1 MNCCHET
8 QCIFGKLNF
17 VGHYFPLSV
26 PDCSITRAGRM
37 FRTALLRFKRG
48 AADEVTFEIIRR
60 LGSWIRDLTAG
71 AAGDWGFI
79 TCPAS
84 SEEIYQKRNEPLLS
98 LLGNFIPELNIL
110 NHRIEYTGRKASK
123 TQGSNL
129 TVVESGIFHLR
140 APVNTR
146 NLIIFD
152 DLVVTGRTMSQFV
165 SSAVS
170 AVLSTAV
177 TLSGFHPE
185 VSLPVPPAVNNFMRR
200 FAKNIQ
206 KLEEQ
211 RRIIWP
217 SQ

>member
-152 DLVVTGRTMSQFV
+152 DLVVTGRTMSQFAGLV
-165 SSAVS
+165 
-170 AVLSTAV
+170 
-177 TLSGFHPE
+177 
-185 VSLPVPPAVNNFMRR
+185 
-200 FAKNIQ
+200 KN
-206 KLEEQ
+206 
-211 RRIIWP
+211 RILQSRP
-217 SQ
+217 FGVRL

>member
-152 DLVVTGRTMSQFV
+152 DLVVTGRTMSQF
-165 SSAVS
+165 AG
-170 AVLSTAV
+170 LIKNRSTERIV
-177 TLSGFHPE
+177 FCSLGRSEYGCNIIRVPSG
-185 VSLPVPPAVNNFMRR
+185 S
-200 FAKNIQ
+200 
-206 KLEEQ
+206 
-211 RRIIWP
+211 IITGAAGG
-217 SQ
+217 Q